1 MSKSKTWIAAA
12 AQMTSE
18 KGQEVENLR
27 KVLEAVDKASGRGAE
42 VIAFPE
48 AMNNGYIFESPEEAH
63 AMATTIPGRFTA
75 ALCKKAEE
83 KQIHIGIGILEK
95 APDGRSIYNNSLLF
109 SPEGRIIGQYRKN
122 FFIKADKHWLRQGDI
137 GYPTF
142 RTDAGTFGFFIC
154 ADGRIPEPAR
164 CTAVNGAQVFLN
176 TSNWGG
182 PDQYLVH
189 VPTRAVE
196 NRCWVIGVTKIGE
209 EPGNYYTGNSFIMDP
224 HGNRLAQAGGDQEEI
239 IYAEIAPSTADDKSE
254 GMGNDLFK
262 DRRPELYSVLVSP
275 FEETPLFQALAE
287 KIHPDTMNVQLGAVQ
302 TSYNGSSQSTLDQ
315 ALKECREAHHKYN
328 VEVMVL
334 PEMFLFDREEVAK
347 NPSAAAS
354 FSMNALK
361 HFVDLAK
368 ETRTYCLV
376 NLVEMEGPRCFSTA
390 YFVSPTGIL
399 GKYRKT
405 HLWGMEKVWAKPGE
419 SFEVIRTPFGNLGI
433 MLGYEGRFPEIAR
446 CLALMGADA
455 ILWPCDWQRELEFK
469 FIAPERAL
477 ENRLFIVAANR
488 LDSPAEGPSLL
499 VMPLGYPITTLT
511 VERPHGKK
519 GFVSRLLNLTH
530 ARSKRIHQN
539 TDLFRDRR
547 PDLYRPLV
555 ETCPVV
561 I

>member
-1 MSKSKTWIAAA
+1 MTRGKRIIAAA

-18 KGQEVENLR
+18 KGLETENLR
-27 KVLEAVDKASGRGAE
+27 KVLGATDEASSRGAKI
-42 VIAFPE
+42 IAFPE

-63 AMATTIPGRFTA
+63 AMATTVPGKITD
-75 ALCKKAEE
+75 ALCKKARE
-83 KQIHIGIGILEK
+83 KQIYIGIGMLEK

-109 SPEGRIIGQYRKN
+109 SPEGRIVGQYRKN

-142 RTDAGTFGFFIC
+142 RTDAGAFGFFIC

-164 CTAVNGAQVFLN
+164 CTALSGTQIFLN

-224 HGNRLAQAGGDQEEI
+224 YGNRLVHASGDQEEI
-239 IYAEIAPSTADDKSE
+239 LYAEIDPTLADDKSE
-254 GMGNDLFK
+254 GARNDLFH
-262 DRRPELYSVLVSP
+262 DRRPELYSILVSP
-275 FEETPLFQALAE
+275 FDETPLFQTLAE

-302 TSYNGSSQSTLDQ
+302 ISYNGSSQSTLDE

-328 VEVMVL
+328 VELMVL

-347 NPSAAAS
+347 NPLAAAS
-354 FSMNALK
+354 FSMAALK
-361 HFVDLAK
+361 RFIELAG
-368 ETRTYCLV
+368 ETRTYCLL
-376 NLVEMEGPRCFSTA
+376 NLVEMEGQGCFSTA
-390 YFVSPTGIL
+390 YFVSPEGIL

-405 HLWGMEKVWAKPGE
+405 HLWDKEKVWAKPGE
-419 SFEVIRTPFGNLGI
+419 SLEVIRTPFGNFGI

-446 CLALMGADA
+446 CLALKGADA
-455 ILWPCDWQRELEFK
+455 VLWPCDWQREVEFK
-469 FIAPERAL
+469 FIALERAL
-477 ENRLFIVAANR
+477 ENKLLIVAANR
-488 LDSPAEGPSLL
+488 LDSPAKGPSLL
-499 VMPLGYPITTLT
+499 VMPLGYPITTLAI
-511 VERPHGKK
+511 ERPHGKK
-519 GFVSRLLNLTH
+519 GFVSRLLNLSH

-547 PDLYRPLV
+547 PELYRPLV
-555 ETCPVV
+555 ETFPG
-561 I
+561 